1 MGGRGGEGVEV
12 SHLLFVEDTLIICE
26 ASKDQ
31 LLHLH
36 WVLMWFE
43 VISKLKIN
51 LEKSE
56 LILVGRVP
64 IMEELAD
71 ILGCKMGLL
80 PSKYL
85 GLPLGSTFKSTTMWD
100 LVEERMQRKLAK
112 WKRQYLSKG
121 GGVALTLNKSTLSRL
136 PFISCPFLLF

>member
-64 IMEELAD
+64 IMEELVD
-71 ILGCKMGLL
+71 ILRCKVGLL
-80 PSKYL
+80 PSNYL
-85 GLPLGSTFKSTTMWD
+85 GLPLGSIFKLTTMWD
-100 LVEERMQRKLAK
+100 LVRMQRKLAR
-112 WKRQYLSKG
+112 WKKQYLSKKG
-121 GGVALTLNKSTLSRL
+121 GWGFNSYQKYLV
-136 PFISCPFLLF
+136 

>member
-1 MGGRGGEGVEV
+1 MGGRCGEGVEV
-12 SHLLFVEDTLIICE
+12 SHLLFVDDALIFCE
-26 ASKDQ
+26 TSKDQ

-36 WVLMWFE
+36 WVLMWFKA
-43 VISKLKIN
+43 ISGLKIN
-51 LEKSE
+51 LEKGE
-56 LILVGRVP
+56 LISTGRVP

-121 GGVALTLNKSTLSRL
+121 GGVALTLNISTLSRL

>member
-1 MGGRGGEGVEV
+1 MGGRCGEGVEV
-12 SHLLFVEDTLIICE
+12 SHLLFADDALIFCE
-26 ASKDQ
+26 TSKDQ

-36 WVLMWFE
+36 WVLMWFKA
-43 VISKLKIN
+43 ISGLKIN
-51 LEKSE
+51 LEKGE
-56 LILVGRVP
+56 LISTGRVP